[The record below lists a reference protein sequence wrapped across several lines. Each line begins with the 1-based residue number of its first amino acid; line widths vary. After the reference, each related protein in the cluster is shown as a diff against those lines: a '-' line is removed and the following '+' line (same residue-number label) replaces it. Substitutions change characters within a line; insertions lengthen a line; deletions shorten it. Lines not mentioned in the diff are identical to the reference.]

1 MNVVFSGGGG
11 TCPSDRCYPK
21 LPLVDA
27 ACAGPTTAFSS
38 PWEIIPDGGGLLSS
52 AAWLAPRE
60 QTDTLKG
67 LRNMFLDYA
76 RSRALVPRLLEHV
89 SKRCENPLL
98 ADDEIHV
105 LRAKMAEF
113 LKVAGWPCTLQVR
126 RHQPLPCH
134 SYWHQ
139 VCQLVWFS
147 PFCRGIW
154 ETVWYCC

>member
-1 MNVVFSGGGG
+1 MECDSRHVPEQKQAPAFDRSSGG
-11 TCPSDRCYPK
+11 TCPNDRCYPK

-27 ACAGPTTAFSS
+27 AWAGPNTAFSS

-60 QTDTLKG
+60 QTDTA

-76 RSRALVPRLLEHV
+76 RSKALVPRLLEHV
-89 SKRCENPLL
+89 SKHCENPLL

-126 RHQPLPCH
+126 RHERCAVPLPMPTGPCH
-134 SYWHQ
+134 SY
-139 VCQLVWFS
+139 
-147 PFCRGIW
+147 
-154 ETVWYCC
+154 